1 MAICSLRRIRNISMM
16 RLDAPIMLT
25 GLAALSVETQK
36 YFFTS
41 MSMDC
46 WMVLSVLNT
55 LTSIMR
61 IRVKGSFSLRTCFNA
76 ERLST

>member
-1 MAICSLRRIRNISMM
+1 MM

-36 YFFTS
+36 YFFTP
-41 MSMDC
+41 MSMEC

-61 IRVKGSFSLRTCFNA
+61 INVKGSFSLRTCFNA